1 MNPNTAQGYEAT
13 GLNTPRQYP
22 KTASDFLQSAAS
34 TLGERGKQYD
44 PAGKQERS
52 MTAIVAA
59 FNAIHPHNPL
69 TVHMGWQFMS
79 LVKMV
84 RGAAKPHADSALDQ
98 VAYAALAAE
107 EVAEQLHQPAALCE
121 DGGCPHYGTP
131 HVCVTSVE
139 TPAQAKPYVDP
150 MIGGQTDYER
160 WQGAEAALRSM
171 RTSKNTFKSS
181 ADLAAKKV
189 EELLAH
195 NRNLEVQLDTLCAS
209 FAEYACRFDLTKEYM
224 TKEQVLAGQAK
235 HEAQVE
241 KLRERECLDIET
253 INDLRTELAS
263 CKAMTAKFQAERKAN
278 VAMHEEVTRLRGK
291 VQELAELAEYRDKRN
306 AEICAELETQ
316 RGKCIAQSSRT
327 SELQTLVD
335 NLRSSLA
342 QATKECEATCIELAG
357 STTAMRSAQE
367 QVTRLKAEATEAR
380 KRGSAGYNKQVAIQ
394 AEIQKELDKVRG
406 QLLGVF
412 DILWKFPN
420 PLTIE
425 QLWHKVHD
433 HANTCGVC
441 WQAPSYFSVK
451 AVAAPCEPAIAHNTD
466 EPKATPSTQY
476 VDQFDQY
483 GDIRS
488 PMHRLVGSLDPAR
501 GGLAYPNGKDAPT
514 PL

>member
-1 MNPNTAQGYEAT
+1 MSPKQTTRPQTATEILKLAG
-13 GLNTPRQYP
+13 N
-22 KTASDFLQSAAS
+22 

-59 FNAIHPHNPL
+59 FNAIYPRNLL

-84 RGAAKPHADSALDQ
+84 RGATKPHADSALDQ

-107 EVAEQLHQPAALCE
+107 EVAEALHQPAALCE
-121 DGGCPHYGTP
+121 DEGCPHHGTP
-131 HVCVTSVE
+131 HVCVTSEVSY
-139 TPAQAKPYVDP
+139 TSLQVSNQA
-150 MIGGQTDYER
+150 
-160 WQGAEAALRSM
+160 
-171 RTSKNTFKSS
+171 
-181 ADLAAKKV
+181 LA
-189 EELLAH
+189 EELGKCQHWAGVQSQELKHLEAKAMAAHEAYMQALEH
-195 NRNLEVQLDTLCAS
+195 NRSLEVQLDTTHSALAD
-209 FAEYACRFDLTKEYM
+209 FVCRFDLTKEYM

-263 CKAMTAKFQAERKAN
+263 CIAANESMTAKFQAERKAN

-291 VQELAELAEYRDKRN
+291 VQELADLAEYRDKRN
-306 AEICAELETQ
+306 SELCAELESLRGSHTALANASQEFKDELAASTRAMLNAQDELESHKLQLDRLRTELHGAEIINVGIRNSLQISEQAAETQ
-316 RGKCIAQSSRT
+316 RGKCIAQSSRI

-342 QATKECEATCIELAG
+342 QATKE
-357 STTAMRSAQE
+357 
-367 QVTRLKAEATEAR
+367 
-380 KRGSAGYNKQVAIQ
+380 
-394 AEIQKELDKVRG
+394 
-406 QLLGVF
+406 
-412 DILWKFPN
+412 
-420 PLTIE
+420 
-425 QLWHKVHD
+425 
-433 HANTCGVC
+433 
-441 WQAPSYFSVK
+441 
-451 AVAAPCEPAIAHNTD
+451 APCAHNTD
-466 EPKATPSTQY
+466 EPKAAPRPAY
-476 VDQFDQY
+476 VDPFDQY

-501 GGLAYPNGKDAPT
+501 GGLAYPQGKDAPT